1 MAFGSPVGG
10 FITDFFG
17 WRYCFKINIIP
28 FLLLLYVY
36 MVHMKNY
43 KVPSMNRIPN
53 GTLMQRLKY
62 IDFGGSILSCMG
74 NTSLCAI
81 LILGGNTHDWSDPL
95 VLSLMAL
102 AIMSYISLAVYECYV
117 PRNPLVP
124 PHLLGN
130 RTVVLGCIGLW
141 LLCSVVGGTNIS
153 MPQYYIVSSSTP
165 PSNAHETG
173 LLISSLYVGR
183 TRVLYKQDRLMYHG
197 VHIRKR
203 LWILFCGTGIYT
215 TIYKG

>member
-28 FLLLLYVY
+28 FLVLLYVY

-53 GTLMQRLKY
+53 GSLMQRLKC

-74 NTSLCAI
+74 NTALCAI
-81 LILGGNTHDWSDPL
+81 LIFGGNTHDWSDPL
-95 VLSLMAL
+95 VLSLIAL
-102 AIMSYISLAVYECYV
+102 AIMSYLSLAVYECYI

-141 LLCSVVGGTNIS
+141 LLCSVCGGTNIS
-153 MPQYYIVSSSTP
+153 MPQYYIVSSSTLAL
-165 PSNAHETG
+165 NCTRTD
-173 LLISSLYVGR
+173 LLTS
-183 TRVLYKQDRLMYHG
+183 
-197 VHIRKR
+197 
-203 LWILFCGTGIYT
+203 F
-215 TIYKG
+215 